1 MGEMTFQEMLHVSQV
16 IPVLLV
22 LSVICIMLTIER
34 WFYYFKYAR
43 LGSSLLDRLRVYV
56 KSGNLKEAKAEA
68 IRAGGLA
75 GESIAA
81 QFDAV
86 HMPRN
91 ERESL
96 LLFYHQRM
104 ADLLGRRLWVFGT
117 LSFICPLIGLLGTVL
132 GVIRSFH
139 DLALSGS
146 GGPSIVAAGIS
157 EALIATAGG
166 IGVAIVAA
174 LIFNY
179 FNVRMKEALTRV
191 SLFGQELIFLT
202 HGRATTASK

>member
-1 MGEMTFQEMLHVSQV
+1 MEQMTFKEIIAISHV

-22 LSVICIMLTIER
+22 MSIACIGCAIER
-34 WFYYFKYAR
+34 WLYYTRKAA
-43 LGSSLLDRLRVYV
+43 LGNSLLDRLRLYV
-56 KSGNLKEAKAEA
+56 KSGNLKEAKSEA
-68 IRAGGLA
+68 LKAGGLG
-75 GESIAA
+75 GEAIAA
-81 QFDAV
+81 QLDAV
-86 HMPRN
+86 HLPRT

-104 ADLLGRRLWVFGT
+104 SDLLNRRLWVFGT

-139 DLALSGS
+139 DLAASGS

-157 EALIATAGG
+157 EALIATASG

-179 FNVRMKEALTRV
+179 FNVRMKEALSRV

-202 HGRATTASK
+202 HGRTHTAAK